1 MAFAS
6 SLKCLEVIGISII
19 ALNHKTISNDASH
32 GKYIDNVIF
41 VLLLVLV
48 LSRKKKKSGMTKR
61 RHC

>member
-6 SLKCLEVIGISII
+6 SLKCLDVIGISII

-41 VLLLVLV
+41 VFATCICALEKG
-48 LSRKKKKSGMTKR
+48 KKAG
-61 RHC
+61 